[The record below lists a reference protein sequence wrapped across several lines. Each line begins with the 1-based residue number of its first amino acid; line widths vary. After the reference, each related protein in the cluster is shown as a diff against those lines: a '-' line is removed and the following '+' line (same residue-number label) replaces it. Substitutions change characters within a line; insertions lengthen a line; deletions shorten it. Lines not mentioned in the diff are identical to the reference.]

1 MCKIKV
7 MVDRIRECESIGEL
21 EFIENTFKENFFG
34 IDKVDFMTAWFERY
48 YELKK

>member
-21 EFIENTFKENFFG
+21 EFIEDTFKKNFSG
-34 IDKVDFMTAWFERY
+34 IDKVDFMTALLEKY